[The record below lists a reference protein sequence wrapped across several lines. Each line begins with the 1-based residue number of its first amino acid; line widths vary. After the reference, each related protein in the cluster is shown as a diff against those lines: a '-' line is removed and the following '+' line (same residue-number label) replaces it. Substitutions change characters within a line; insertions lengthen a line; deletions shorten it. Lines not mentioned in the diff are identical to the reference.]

1 MSKIWF
7 TSDWH
12 FGHDKSF
19 LYEPRG
25 FSSIAEA
32 NEVIMNRHNELVSN
46 DDEVYVL
53 GDLMLGDNNENI
65 EYIKRMN
72 GRLHIIIGNHD
83 TSERIKKYKE
93 CDNVV
98 SVLYADRIKWKKWSI
113 YVSHCPMI
121 VAHNEEA
128 PKLWNFHGHT
138 HSKEK
143 FSDIPHCYNVALD
156 AHNCYPIEI
165 EQIAEDIRQYLN
177 KAG

>member
-12 FGHDKSF
+12 FGHDKPF

-25 FSSIAEA
+25 FLSIAEA

-72 GRLHIIIGNHD
+72 GKLHIIIGNHD

-98 SVLYADRIKWKKWSI
+98 SILYADRIK
-113 YVSHCPMI
+113 
-121 VAHNEEA
+121 
-128 PKLWNFHGHT
+128 L
-138 HSKEK
+138 
-143 FSDIPHCYNVALD
+143 
-156 AHNCYPIEI
+156 
-165 EQIAEDIRQYLN
+165 
-177 KAG
+177 